1 MPQERQEAPLA
12 VMAKPVGSRCN
23 MRCAYCYYLD
33 KGKYSESRK
42 QTRMS
47 FGLLEKLIRQT
58 IDASPGPVVSFTWHG
73 GEPTLAG
80 MDFYKKA
87 LELERKYLP
96 RGWEAWNNLQTNG
109 LLLNEGWCRFLKEN
123 RFDVGL
129 SIDGPAPVHDKNRR
143 FLNGAGT
150 FERVRASIRRLRD
163 AGLEP
168 DLLCTV
174 NDVSQEA
181 PLEVY
186 RALRETGCGWV
197 QFIPVVLRD
206 GSEGILPGSV
216 TPEGYGSFLTAVFDE
231 WVTHDLGVLDVQLF
245 AEMARVLAGG
255 EASLCWMSPTCGHV
269 LIAEE
274 DGAVYSCDHF
284 VDPEHRLGSL
294 REGSLARMAGSA
306 FQRAFGLAKRDTLT
320 GECRACPW
328 LRFCNGGCPK
338 DRFGLSAEGQ
348 PGQYWL
354 CPGLKTFFAHAQPI
368 LEKVMAMSAQGK
380 KPPETMAVLNRLASA
395 GSGSRSGVLT
405 QQR

>member
-1 MPQERQEAPLA
+1 MPDAPQERPEAPLA

-23 MRCAYCYYLD
+23 MRCAYCYYLE
-33 KGKYSESRK
+33 KGQYSESPR

-47 FGLLEKLIRQT
+47 FDLLERLIRQT
-58 IDASPGPVVSFTWHG
+58 VAASPGPVVSFTWHG

-87 LELERKYLP
+87 LEMERKYLP
-96 RGWEAWNNLQTNG
+96 KGREVWNNLQTNG

-129 SIDGPAPVHDKNRR
+129 SIDGSAGVHDANRR
-143 FLNGAGT
+143 TVSGSETYA
-150 FERVRASIRRLRD
+150 RVSAAIRRLRE
-163 AGLEP
+163 AGVEP

-174 NDVSQEA
+174 NAVSQDR

-197 QFIPVVLRD
+197 QFIPVVIRD
-206 GSEGILPGSV
+206 EAGGAAPGSV
-216 TPEGYGSFLTAVFDE
+216 TPEGYGCFLTAVFDE
-231 WVTHDLGVLDVQLF
+231 WVRHDLGVLDVQLF
-245 AEMARVLAGG
+245 AEMARIRAGG
-255 EASLCWMSPTCGHV
+255 RASLCWMSPTCGQV
-269 LIAEE
+269 LIVEE

-284 VDPEHRLGSL
+284 VDPEHRLGNL
-294 REGSLARMAGSA
+294 RESSLARMAEGE

-320 GECRACPW
+320 DECRSCPW
-328 LRFCNGGCPK
+328 LRFCGGGCPK

-354 CPGLKTFFAHAQPI
+354 CPGLKAFFAHAEPV
-368 LEKVMAMSAQGK
+368 LDRVMAMSARGK
-380 KPPETMAVLNRLASA
+380 TPGEIMASL
-395 GSGSRSGVLT
+395 
-405 QQR
+405 

>member
-1 MPQERQEAPLA
+1 MPPERQETPLA

-33 KGKYSESRK
+33 KGKYSENRK

-47 FGLLEKLIRQT
+47 FDLLEKLIRQT
-58 IDASPGPVVSFTWHG
+58 IAASPGPTVSFTWHG

-87 LELERKYLP
+87 LELEKKYLP

-129 SIDGPAPVHDKNRR
+129 SIDGSAEVHDFNRR
-143 FLNGAGT
+143 LVNGAGT
-150 FERVRASIRRLRD
+150 FGRVSAAIRRLRE
-163 AGLEP
+163 AGVEP

-174 NDVSQEA
+174 NEVSQGK

-186 RALRETGCGWV
+186 RALRDTGCIWV
-197 QFIPVVLRD
+197 QFIPVVIRS
-206 GSEGILPGSV
+206 GEGAAPGSV
-216 TPEGYGSFLTAVFDE
+216 SPEGYGRFLTEVFDE
-231 WVTHDLGVLDVQLF
+231 WVRHDLGVLDVQLF
-245 AEMARVLAGG
+245 AEMARIMAGG
-255 EASLCWMSPTCGHV
+255 QASLCWMSPICGHV

-284 VDPEHRLGSL
+284 VDPAHRLGTL
-294 REGSLARMAGSA
+294 REGNLARMAEGD
-306 FQRAFGLAKRDTLT
+306 FQRAFGLAKRESLT
-320 GECRACPW
+320 DECRACPY

-354 CPGLKTFFAHAQPI
+354 CTGLKAFFAHALPI
-368 LEKVMAMSAQGK
+368 LERVMAMSAQGK
-380 KPPETMAVLNRLASA
+380 TSPEIMAEL
-395 GSGSRSGVLT
+395 
-405 QQR
+405 

>member
-1 MPQERQEAPLA
+1 MPQERQSAPLA

-33 KGKYSESRK
+33 KGKYSENEK

-47 FGLLEKLIRQT
+47 FSLLERLIRQT
-58 IDASPGPVVSFTWHG
+58 MAASPGPVVSFTWHG

-87 LELERKYLP
+87 LELEKKYLP
-96 RGWEAWNNLQTNG
+96 RGWEVWNNLQTNG
-109 LLLNEGWCRFLKEN
+109 LLLNDAWCRFLKEN

-129 SIDGPAPVHDKNRR
+129 SIDGPAAVHDKNRR
-143 FLNGAGT
+143 LVNGAGT
-150 FERVRASIRRLRD
+150 FDRVRAAVRRLRE

-174 NDVSQEA
+174 NAVSQTQ

-186 RALRETGCGWV
+186 QALRETGCSWV
-197 QFIPVVLRD
+197 QFIPVVIRD
-206 GSEGILPGSV
+206 EAGGADPRSV
-216 TPEGYGSFLTAVFDE
+216 TPEGYGRFLTAVFDR
-231 WVTHDLGVLDVQLF
+231 WVTHDLGILDVQLF
-245 AEMARVLAGG
+245 AEMARIMAGG
-255 EASLCWMSPTCGHV
+255 EASLCWMSPECGRV

-294 REGSLARMAGSA
+294 REGSLARMAGGG
-306 FQRAFGLAKRDTLT
+306 FQRDFGRSKRDSLT
-320 GECRACPW
+320 DECRACPY

-338 DRFGLSAEGQ
+338 DRFGVSADGR

-354 CPGLKTFFAHAQPI
+354 CAGLKAFFAHAEPI
-368 LEKVMAMSAQGK
+368 LEKVMAMSARGM
-380 KPPETMAVLNRLASA
+380 KPPEIMAELRL
-395 GSGSRSGVLT
+395 SGDP
-405 QQR
+405 Q